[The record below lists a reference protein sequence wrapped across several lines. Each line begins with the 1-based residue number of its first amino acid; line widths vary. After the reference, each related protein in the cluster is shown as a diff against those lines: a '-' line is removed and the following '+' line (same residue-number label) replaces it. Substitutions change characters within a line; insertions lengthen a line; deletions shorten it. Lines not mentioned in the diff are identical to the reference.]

1 MQDNFSLTFTNLP
14 KLFIS
19 AIVLVRSWVT
29 SACSRTMHARAR
41 ATAAPAVLYQAREA
55 ASGEESVRY
64 MELEILV
71 ERVVILAVG
80 PYHYIVEP

>member
-41 ATAAPAVLYQAREA
+41 ATAAPAVLYQARG
-55 ASGEESVRY
+55 GEESVRY

>member
-1 MQDNFSLTFTNLP
+1 MQQN
-14 KLFIS
+14 
-19 AIVLVRSWVT
+19 
-29 SACSRTMHARAR
+29 HARAR